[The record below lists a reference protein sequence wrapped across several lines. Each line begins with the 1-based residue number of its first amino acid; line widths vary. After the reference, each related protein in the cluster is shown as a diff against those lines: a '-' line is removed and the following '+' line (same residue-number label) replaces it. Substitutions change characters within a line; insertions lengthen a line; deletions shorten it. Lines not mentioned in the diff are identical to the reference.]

1 MNVLRMVK
9 LFGWENKMNER
20 IRVKREEELVWV
32 RWKQFLDVRPCFFRL
47 LHAVLLTCYP
57 AASQWHNEVGG
68 RKFDIFEFT
77 LLSTS

>member
-47 LHAVLLTCYP
+47 LHAQFCLHVIRSFSV
-57 AASQWHNEVGG
+57 AQ
-68 RKFDIFEFT
+68 
-77 LLSTS
+77 